1 MENFRMRRSIRSAKF
16 NAENKTTLK
25 TLTVATIAGLS
36 IIGVG
41 QAQAT
46 TLDEVDLSKKP
57 IDTPT
62 LDYLHDNDVLIP
74 QKTFQ
79 RDEDGN
85 IVKDANDK
93 PIIQEGTPILAPQSG
108 YSLTKLEANPDGSKP
123 DGDNVITKF
132 EVKEVTR
139 YYDKTTGELV
149 ANPISGTEYKVVQEK
164 DIVPQYYN
172 VNPVIP
178 ESNNSKVTWTE
189 VTEEGDNTIT
199 ISSPDG
205 PKYYKYTYNA
215 PSNYDTTTN
224 SNKTKDLGTIT
235 NPTGTYLEP
244 GIYKGGAA
252 INNPAGST
260 ITIENYVFQNNKTTA
275 YFDSTTSG
283 KYVILF
289 GGAIYNKGEI
299 SKITSD
305 FIGNSVSATKS
316 SDSIKTNTFGGA
328 IYNSGKIGD
337 ITGDFIGNSA
347 DSSYNSYGGAIYNSG
362 TIGNITGDFIS
373 NSAGSEGGAISNDGG
388 TISNITGD
396 FIGNSAA
403 SYGGGAIYNRGTIG
417 NITGDFISNSGSSGG
432 AISNSGTIENVTGD
446 FIKNSGSDGGAISNK
461 YNSTI
466 GNITGDFISNEAYSS
481 KGGAIY
487 NYKSTIGD
495 ITGDFIGNSAI
506 SDGGAIY
513 NDYGTI
519 GNITGDFIGNSGSS
533 GGAIDNGYSST
544 IGNITGNFIGNT
556 ATSRGGAIYNYG
568 KIGNITGDFI
578 GNTAGSDGGAI
589 SNSGTIENV
598 TGDFIRNSGSR
609 GGAIYNDNSTIG
621 DITGGFIGNTAS
633 SCGGAIYN
641 YKSTIGDI
649 TGDFISNTASYHGG
663 AIYNDDYDNTIGDIT
678 GNFISNTASY
688 LGGAI
693 YNGGKSRNIT
703 GDFIGNTAS
712 SGGAIDNSGTIE
724 NVTGDFIRNSG
735 SVGGAIYNDDYYST
749 IRNIAGD
756 FIGNTA
762 SSDSHNSYGG
772 AIYNGDNST
781 IGDITGNFISNRAKA
796 LSSYYGMGGAIY
808 NSSAIGDITGDF
820 IGNYAEAENGT
831 AGGGAIANNLAIEIR
846 NSQPEYSNDLGITSS
861 QNPSLLN
868 IKNSSFIN
876 NYALGNN
883 AYGGAIYNNVSVIV
897 RGGGGGEVP
906 QSLELADNT
915 ITTSDYGI
923 TLLDVQNSSFEN
935 NKVSGTI
942 SALGGAIAN
951 EFHISNRNTP
961 QEGSLASETN
971 TGKYNIN
978 ISNSTFNNNTAYSI
992 EEIAAGGAIYNS
1004 NMDLNILGSNFTNNS
1019 AVSEQGSA
1027 LGGAIAAQNPRL
1039 GNSSGTIEVHYGIG
1053 TFTNSNTGE
1062 SITLYVTSCYE
1073 FDDDLTLQENIDIA
1087 NSQGITVNFKK
1098 EDDFSYNVDQDEWN
1112 NYIEHINEQKE
1123 KGYASENDITQTVT
1137 INNPNTDEII
1147 LASDGDIKTITNSS
1161 FINNHATS
1169 TAGEAKGGAIY
1180 SNRDLNIVADGT
1192 TSVFKDNYTESK
1204 GIKDDNAIYIDN
1216 NATLNFTMK
1225 NNGKFY
1231 MADNIDGTATKDSDG
1246 KITDTYNVNI
1256 KGDNINNTT
1265 FYMLNDIRNANV
1277 TFDNTTINAI
1287 NNQTHVYNFNSLTV
1301 NSDTNFVAD
1310 VDLANEQMDR
1320 ITANTYGTHNGNLNV
1335 VGMNLLSDATKDV
1348 TEIYFAQPGLKN
1360 NVVNGMPKTGEYN
1373 LPSTAQTTFYTPI
1386 YKYNAIYDN
1395 RNDGGYFIFDRVSAG
1410 NNSGNASDNFNPA
1423 VLAPSVASQA
1433 GANATMNQTF
1443 NYAFQNSDNFMTIPY
1458 LERVA
1463 IKTSNRYALSPT
1475 GDATDVGTFSPLF
1488 NTMNETSS
1496 AWVKPYASFEN
1507 IPLKNG
1513 PKVSNI
1519 TYGTLV
1525 GFDTPIKSIK
1535 NGWDRAWTGYIG
1547 YNGAS
1552 QRFSGVDATQNGGL
1566 VGGTL
1571 TLYKGNFFNATTISS
1586 GAIVGDNRTMYG
1598 TDNYTMLMAGVG
1610 NKTGYNF
1617 EFKEGKIIIQPSML
1631 LSYTFVNTFDYT
1643 NAAGVKIKNDPLHA
1657 IQIAPGVKFIANTKN
1672 GWQPYIGVNMIWNL
1686 LDKSKVSANDVRLP
1700 EMSIKPYVQYGIGVQ
1715 KRFKDRYMAFGQAMI
1730 QNGGRNGI
1738 SLTAGFRW
1746 AIGKEGKPLEKV
1758 QRVNNKTI
1766 SSSSSVGTSINSV
1779 GAKSTIAQA
1788 QPERKIIKQLSQTQ
1802 RERIAKQYQNTT
1814 RTTSI
1819 GEMKKL

>member
-1 MENFRMRRSIRSAKF
+1 MRRSIRSAKF

-41 QAQAT
+41 QAQAV

-62 LDYLHDNDVLIP
+62 LDYLHDNKVLIP

-79 RDEDGN
+79 RDENGN
-85 IVKDANDK
+85 IVKDTNDK

-172 VNPVIP
+172 VNTIIP

-199 ISSPDG
+199 IYSPDG

-215 PSNYDTTTN
+215 PSDYDTTTN

-235 NPTGTYLEP
+235 DPTGTYEHP
-244 GIYKGGAA
+244 TTYKGGAV

-275 YFDSTTSG
+275 TFESTTSDY
-283 KYVILF
+283 KPVNLA
-289 GGAIYNKGEI
+289 GGAIYNEGEI

-316 SDSIKTNTFGGA
+316 SGDFYTQTFGGA
-328 IYNSGKIGD
+328 IYNLGKIGD
-337 ITGDFIGNSA
+337 ITGDFIGNTA
-347 DSSYNSYGGAIYNSG
+347 SSDGGAIYNLGKIGNITGNFISNTYRAISNSG

-373 NSAGSEGGAISNDGG
+373 NEGNAIYNESTIGNITGNFIYNSGRAISNDYDSTIGDITGDFIYNNGKAIDSKGTIGNITGNFIYNSSGAISNNYDS
-388 TISNITGD
+388 TIGNITGD
-396 FIGNSAA
+396 FIYNNGK
-403 SYGGGAIYNRGTIG
+403 AIDSKGTIG
-417 NITGDFISNSGSSGG
+417 NITGDFIHNNSGAISNEGTIGDIAGDFIENNSGYYGAAINNSGTIGDITGNFINNYCNYYGGGAISNNGTIGNITANFIGNSVSPPSSGIRGASGG
-432 AISNSGTIENVTGD
+432 AISNG
-446 FIKNSGSDGGAISNK
+446 
-461 YNSTI
+461 
-466 GNITGDFISNEAYSS
+466 
-481 KGGAIY
+481 
-487 NYKSTIGD
+487 
-495 ITGDFIGNSAI
+495 
-506 SDGGAIY
+506 
-513 NDYGTI
+513 GTI
-519 GNITGDFIGNSGSS
+519 GNITGDFINNQAYVSGNHD
-533 GGAIDNGYSST
+533 A
-544 IGNITGNFIGNT
+544 
-556 ATSRGGAIYNYG
+556 
-568 KIGNITGDFI
+568 
-578 GNTAGSDGGAI
+578 DGGAI
-589 SNSGTIENV
+589 SNGGTIGNII
-598 TGDFIRNSGSR
+598 GDFIGNYAKSESGTAQ
-609 GGAIYNDNSTIG
+609 GGAIYNNSG
-621 DITGGFIGNTAS
+621 
-633 SCGGAIYN
+633 
-641 YKSTIGDI
+641 
-649 TGDFISNTASYHGG
+649 
-663 AIYNDDYDNTIGDIT
+663 TIGDIT
-678 GNFISNTASY
+678 GNFI
-688 LGGAI
+688 
-693 YNGGKSRNIT
+693 
-703 GDFIGNTAS
+703 
-712 SGGAIDNSGTIE
+712 
-724 NVTGDFIRNSG
+724 
-735 SVGGAIYNDDYYST
+735 
-749 IRNIAGD
+749 
-756 FIGNTA
+756 
-762 SSDSHNSYGG
+762 
-772 AIYNGDNST
+772 
-781 IGDITGNFISNRAKA
+781 
-796 LSSYYGMGGAIY
+796 
-808 NSSAIGDITGDF
+808 
-820 IGNYAEAENGT
+820 GNYAESQSGT
-831 AGGGAIANNLAIEIR
+831 AQGGAI
-846 NSQPEYSNDLGITSS
+846 
-861 QNPSLLN
+861 
-868 IKNSSFIN
+868 
-876 NYALGNN
+876 
-883 AYGGAIYNNVSVIV
+883 
-897 RGGGGGEVP
+897 
-906 QSLELADNT
+906 
-915 ITTSDYGI
+915 
-923 TLLDVQNSSFEN
+923 
-935 NKVSGTI
+935 
-942 SALGGAIAN
+942 
-951 EFHISNRNTP
+951 
-961 QEGSLASETN
+961 
-971 TGKYNIN
+971 
-978 ISNSTFNNNTAYSI
+978 
-992 EEIAAGGAIYNS
+992 
-1004 NMDLNILGSNFTNNS
+1004 
-1019 AVSEQGSA
+1019 
-1027 LGGAIAAQNPRL
+1027 
-1039 GNSSGTIEVHYGIG
+1039 
-1053 TFTNSNTGE
+1053 
-1062 SITLYVTSCYE
+1062 
-1073 FDDDLTLQENIDIA
+1073 
-1087 NSQGITVNFKK
+1087 
-1098 EDDFSYNVDQDEWN
+1098 W
-1112 NYIEHINEQKE
+1112 
-1123 KGYASENDITQTVT
+1123 
-1137 INNPNTDEII
+1137 
-1147 LASDGDIKTITNSS
+1147 
-1161 FINNHATS
+1161 
-1169 TAGEAKGGAIY
+1169 
-1180 SNRDLNIVADGT
+1180 SNRDLNIVADNGESLFSGNYVQNGDKKDPQAIFVTNMTEKKDLGYNEEHSDWFYQMEPHKT
-1192 TSVFKDNYTESK
+1192 TV
-1204 GIKDDNAIYIDN
+1204 
-1216 NATLNFTMK
+1216 TLNSI
-1225 NNGKFY
+1225 NNGKIIFN
-1231 MADNIDGTATKDSDG
+1231 D
-1246 KITDTYNVNI
+1246 KITGETTKTPINKYYNRWDSNAGKDILQYV
-1256 KGDNINNTT
+1256 DDD
-1265 FYMLNDIRNANV
+1265 YNDIDTPTEVSVTPELKITGDSSSVVQLNNNIENLDILLSGTNLHLGARDNVLDGNNLDLQSGTLSMVNNQVGVASLNNV
-1277 TFDNTTINAI
+1277 TLSGN
-1287 NNQTHVYNFNSLTV
+1287 
-1301 NSDTNFVAD
+1301 TNFVAD

-1320 ITANTYGTHNGNLNV
+1320 ITANNYNTQQGINLNV

-1373 LPSTAQTTFYTPI
+1373 LPSSAQTTFYTPI

-1395 RNDGGYFIFDRVSAG
+1395 RNDGGYFMFTKGDKILTANGGGGTTITPTG
-1410 NNSGNASDNFNPA
+1410 NPSDAFNPS

-1443 NYAFQNSDNFMTIPY
+1443 NYAFQNSDNFMAIPY

-1488 NTMNETSS
+1488 NAQNETSS

-1535 NGWDRAWTGYIG
+1535 HGWDRAWTGYIG

-1571 TLYKGNFFNATTISS
+1571 TLYKGNFFNATTVST

-1700 EMSIKPYVQYGIGVQ
+1700 EMSIKPYVQYGVGVQ

-1758 QRVNNKTI
+1758 QRVNNKV
-1766 SSSSSVGTSINSV
+1766 SSITPRAEVKVANNSTV
-1779 GAKSTIAQA
+1779 

>member
-1 MENFRMRRSIRSAKF
+1 MKRVNVKK
-16 NAENKTTLK
+16 ENKPFK
-25 TLTVATIAGLS
+25 TLAIATIAGLS

-46 TLDEVDLSKKP
+46 TLDEIDLSQKP

-62 LDYLHDNDVLIP
+62 LDYLHDNNVLIP

-79 RDEDGN
+79 QDEDGN
-85 IVKDANDK
+85 IVKDSNNN
-93 PIIQEGTPILAPQSG
+93 PILQEGTPILAPQSG

-132 EVKEVTR
+132 EVKDVTR

-149 ANPISGTEYKVVQEK
+149 ANPISGVEYKVVQEK

-172 VNPVIP
+172 VNTIIP

-199 ISSPDG
+199 IYSPDG

-215 PSNYDTTTN
+215 PSDYDTTTN
-224 SNKTKDLGTIT
+224 SNKTKDLGIIT
-235 NPTGTYLEP
+235 NPPGTYDAP
-244 GIYKGGAA
+244 SIYKGGAV

-260 ITIENYVFQNNKTTA
+260 INIENYVFQNNKTTA
-275 YFDSTTSG
+275 YFSHTIDSNI
-283 KYVILF
+283 YANLA
-289 GGAIYNKGEI
+289 GGAIYNEGEI

-305 FIGNSVSATKS
+305 FIGNSISATTS
-316 SDSIKTNTFGGA
+316 SSRVYSQTFGGA
-328 IYNSGKIGD
+328 IYNNGNIGD
-337 ITGDFIGNSA
+337 ITGDFIGNTA
-347 DSSYNSYGGAIYNSG
+347 SSSGGAIYNNSNIGNITGDFIGNTAKYGNGGAIYNDGTIGNITGNFISNKGNAIYNHYNSTIGDITGNFISNKGNAIYNYDYSTIGDITGDFISNESDAIYNRDKIGNITGDFISNNGRAIYNLGKIGNITGDFISNTDTALDNLGKIDNITGNFIGNSGSYGGAIYNSG
-362 TIGNITGDFIS
+362 TIGDIIGDFINNTAYNNGGAISNERTIENITGNFIRNYAFQGGAIYNYGDTIDNITGDFIS
-373 NSAGSEGGAISNDGG
+373 NSANYGGAIDNGDTIDSITGNFIRNHTSRDGG
-388 TISNITGD
+388 AIYNGYDSTIGDIAGD
-396 FIGNSAA
+396 FIGNSA
-403 SYGGGAIYNRGTIG
+403 SYDEHNNGGAIYNRGTIG
-417 NITGDFISNSGSSGG
+417 
-432 AISNSGTIENVTGD
+432 
-446 FIKNSGSDGGAISNK
+446 
-461 YNSTI
+461 Y
-466 GNITGDFISNEAYSS
+466 
-481 KGGAIY
+481 
-487 NYKSTIGD
+487 
-495 ITGDFIGNSAI
+495 
-506 SDGGAIY
+506 
-513 NDYGTI
+513 
-519 GNITGDFIGNSGSS
+519 
-533 GGAIDNGYSST
+533 
-544 IGNITGNFIGNT
+544 
-556 ATSRGGAIYNYG
+556 
-568 KIGNITGDFI
+568 
-578 GNTAGSDGGAI
+578 
-589 SNSGTIENV
+589 
-598 TGDFIRNSGSR
+598 
-609 GGAIYNDNSTIG
+609 
-621 DITGGFIGNTAS
+621 
-633 SCGGAIYN
+633 
-641 YKSTIGDI
+641 
-649 TGDFISNTASYHGG
+649 
-663 AIYNDDYDNTIGDIT
+663 
-678 GNFISNTASY
+678 
-688 LGGAI
+688 
-693 YNGGKSRNIT
+693 
-703 GDFIGNTAS
+703 
-712 SGGAIDNSGTIE
+712 
-724 NVTGDFIRNSG
+724 
-735 SVGGAIYNDDYYST
+735 
-749 IRNIAGD
+749 
-756 FIGNTA
+756 
-762 SSDSHNSYGG
+762 
-772 AIYNGDNST
+772 
-781 IGDITGNFISNRAKA
+781 ITGNFISNRAKA

-808 NSSAIGDITGDF
+808 NESTSYNEGTIGDITGDF

-831 AGGGAIANNLAIEIR
+831 AGGGAIANNLDLISNVGPVSLENTN
-846 NSQPEYSNDLGITSS
+846 NSGITSS
-861 QNPSLLN
+861 QNSSLLN

-876 NYALGNN
+876 NYASGNN
-883 AYGGAIYNNVSVIV
+883 AYGGAIANEISIV
-897 RGGGGGEVP
+897 RP
-906 QSLELADNT
+906 MPASLELADNT

-923 TLLDVQNSSFEN
+923 TLLNVQNSSFEN
-935 NKVSGTI
+935 NKVLGKI

-951 EFHISNRNTP
+951 EFHISNRNIP
-961 QEGSLASETN
+961 QGYSLASETN

-978 ISNSTFNNNTAYSI
+978 ISNSTFNNNTANSI

-1004 NMDLNILGSNFTNNS
+1004 NIDLNILGSNFTNNS

-1039 GNSSGTIEVHYGIG
+1039 ENSIGTIEVYYAVF
-1053 TFTNSNTGE
+1053 TYTNSNTGE
-1062 SITLYVTSCYE
+1062 SITFYNTTYCDE
-1073 FDDDLTLQENIDIA
+1073 FDYDLTLQENIDIA
-1087 NSQGITVNFKK
+1087 NSQGITVNLIKV
-1098 EDDFSYNVDQDEWN
+1098 DDFSDTVDQDEWN
-1112 NYIEHINEQKE
+1112 DLIESANERKE
-1123 KGYASENDITQTVT
+1123 KGYISENDITQTVT

-1147 LASDGDIKTITNSS
+1147 LASNGDIKTITNSS

-1192 TSVFKDNYTESK
+1192 TSVFKDNYTESQ
-1204 GIKDDNAIYIDN
+1204 GVKDDNAIYIDN

-1225 NNGKFY
+1225 NNGKIY
-1231 MADNIDGTATKDSDG
+1231 MADNIDGTVTKDSDG
-1246 KITDTYNVNI
+1246 NITDTYNVNI

-1320 ITANTYGTHNGNLNV
+1320 ITANTYGTHQGNLNV
-1335 VGMNLLSDATKDV
+1335 VGMNLLSDSTKDV

-1373 LPSTAQTTFYTPI
+1373 LPSSAQTTFYTPI

-1395 RNDGGYFIFDRVSAG
+1395 RDDGGYFVFDRVSAG

-1488 NTMNETSS
+1488 NAKNQTSS

-1535 NGWDRAWTGYIG
+1535 HGWDRAWTGYIG

-1571 TLYKGNFFNATTISS
+1571 TLYKGNFFNATTVSS

-1700 EMSIKPYVQYGIGVQ
+1700 EMSIKPYVQYGVGVQ

-1746 AIGKEGKPLEKV
+1746 AIGQEGKPLEKV

-1766 SSSSSVGTSINSV
+1766 SSSSSV

>member
-1 MENFRMRRSIRSAKF
+1 MRRSIRSAKF

-46 TLDEVDLSKKP
+46 TLDEVDLSQKP

-62 LDYLHDNDVLIP
+62 LDYLHDNNVLIP

-93 PIIQEGTPILAPQSG
+93 PTILEGTPILAPQSG

-178 ESNNSKVTWTE
+178 ESNNSHVTWTE
-189 VTEEGDNTIT
+189 VTQGGGNDTIT
-199 ISSPDG
+199 IYSPDG
-205 PKYYKYTYNA
+205 TPKYYKYTYNA

-235 NPTGTYLEP
+235 DPTGTREAP
-244 GIYKGGAA
+244 SIYKGGAA

-275 YFDSTTSG
+275 YFKYTSYVS
-283 KYVILF
+283 KYVNLS
-289 GGAIYNKGEI
+289 GGAIYNDGEI

-305 FIGNSVSATKS
+305 FIGNSISATKS
-316 SDSIKTNTFGGA
+316 SYYVNAGTFGGA
-328 IYNSGKIGD
+328 IYNNGKIGD
-337 ITGDFIGNSA
+337 ITGDFINNTA
-347 DSSYNSYGGAIYNSG
+347 TAPNYSSGGAIYNGG
-362 TIGNITGDFIS
+362 TIENITGDFID
-373 NSAGSEGGAISNDGG
+373 NSAASSGGAIYNNNS
-388 TISNITGD
+388 TIGDITGD
-396 FIGNSAA
+396 FIGNTATSDS
-403 SYGGGAIYNRGTIG
+403 SYSGSEGGAIYNEGIIKNITGNFIGNTVSSLDDDDGNNYSEGGAIYNRGTIG
-417 NITGDFISNSGSSGG
+417 NITGNFIGNSSTSKGG
-432 AISNSGTIENVTGD
+432 AISNRGTIDNITGDFIGNTTYSGGAIYNNYDSTIGNITGDFIRNTAVWGGAIYNYNSTIGDITGDFIGNTASNEGGAIDNGGTIGDIIGDFIGNTAGSKGGAISNGGTIGNITGNFISNTYGAIYNADNSTIGDITGDFIGNTASFSSGTIENRGTIGDITGD
-446 FIKNSGSDGGAISNK
+446 FISNK
-461 YNSTI
+461 MKAIYNDSTI
-466 GNITGDFISNEAYSS
+466 GNITGDFISNTYGAIDNI
-481 KGGAIY
+481 GTIGNITGDFIANTNDHFGAIY
-487 NYKSTIGD
+487 NVGNIGDITGDFVGNYANYYGGAIDNNYDSSIGNITGNFIGNKSGGAEGSGGAISNGGTIGD
-495 ITGDFIGNSAI
+495 ITGDFIGNYNAVW
-506 SDGGAIY
+506 GG
-513 NDYGTI
+513 
-519 GNITGDFIGNSGSS
+519 GNPAS
-533 GGAIDNGYSST
+533 
-544 IGNITGNFIGNT
+544 
-556 ATSRGGAIYNYG
+556 
-568 KIGNITGDFI
+568 
-578 GNTAGSDGGAI
+578 GGAI
-589 SNSGTIENV
+589 SNSGTI
-598 TGDFIRNSGSR
+598 GD
-609 GGAIYNDNSTIG
+609 
-621 DITGGFIGNTAS
+621 
-633 SCGGAIYN
+633 
-641 YKSTIGDI
+641 
-649 TGDFISNTASYHGG
+649 
-663 AIYNDDYDNTIGDIT
+663 
-678 GNFISNTASY
+678 
-688 LGGAI
+688 
-693 YNGGKSRNIT
+693 
-703 GDFIGNTAS
+703 
-712 SGGAIDNSGTIE
+712 
-724 NVTGDFIRNSG
+724 
-735 SVGGAIYNDDYYST
+735 
-749 IRNIAGD
+749 IAGD
-756 FIGNTA
+756 FIGN
-762 SSDSHNSYGG
+762 Y
-772 AIYNGDNST
+772 
-781 IGDITGNFISNRAKA
+781 AK
-796 LSSYYGMGGAIY
+796 
-808 NSSAIGDITGDF
+808 
-820 IGNYAEAENGT
+820 
-831 AGGGAIANNLAIEIR
+831 
-846 NSQPEYSNDLGITSS
+846 
-861 QNPSLLN
+861 
-868 IKNSSFIN
+868 
-876 NYALGNN
+876 
-883 AYGGAIYNNVSVIV
+883 
-897 RGGGGGEVP
+897 
-906 QSLELADNT
+906 
-915 ITTSDYGI
+915 
-923 TLLDVQNSSFEN
+923 
-935 NKVSGTI
+935 
-942 SALGGAIAN
+942 
-951 EFHISNRNTP
+951 
-961 QEGSLASETN
+961 SET
-971 TGKYNIN
+971 
-978 ISNSTFNNNTAYSI
+978 
-992 EEIAAGGAIYNS
+992 
-1004 NMDLNILGSNFTNNS
+1004 
-1019 AVSEQGSA
+1019 
-1027 LGGAIAAQNPRL
+1027 
-1039 GNSSGTIEVHYGIG
+1039 
-1053 TFTNSNTGE
+1053 
-1062 SITLYVTSCYE
+1062 
-1073 FDDDLTLQENIDIA
+1073 
-1087 NSQGITVNFKK
+1087 
-1098 EDDFSYNVDQDEWN
+1098 
-1112 NYIEHINEQKE
+1112 
-1123 KGYASENDITQTVT
+1123 
-1137 INNPNTDEII
+1137 
-1147 LASDGDIKTITNSS
+1147 
-1161 FINNHATS
+1161 
-1169 TAGEAKGGAIY
+1169 GEAKGGAIY

-1225 NNGKFY
+1225 NNGKIY
-1231 MADNIDGTATKDSDG
+1231 MADNIDGTVTKDSDG
-1246 KITDTYNVNI
+1246 NITDTYNVNI

-1277 TFDNTTINAI
+1277 TFDNTTINAV

-1335 VGMNLLSDATKDV
+1335 VGMNLLSDSTKDV

-1373 LPSTAQTTFYTPI
+1373 LPSSAQTTFYTPI

-1395 RNDGGYFIFDRVSAG
+1395 RDDGGYFMFTKGDKILTPNG
-1410 NNSGNASDNFNPA
+1410 GGGTTITPSGNPSDAFNPS

-1463 IKTSNRYALSPT
+1463 IKTANRYALSPT

-1488 NTMNETSS
+1488 NAKNQTSS

-1700 EMSIKPYVQYGIGVQ
+1700 EMSIKPYVQYGVGIQ

-1766 SSSSSVGTSINSV
+1766 SSSSSVGTSTNNV

>member
-1 MENFRMRRSIRSAKF
+1 MRRSIRSAKF
-16 NAENKTTLK
+16 NAENKTTIK

-46 TLDEVDLSKKP
+46 TLDEVDLSQKP

-62 LDYLHDNDVLIP
+62 LDYLHDKKVLIP

-79 RDEDGN
+79 RDENGN

-164 DIVPQYYN
+164 DLVPHYYN
-172 VNPVIP
+172 VNTIIP
-178 ESNNSKVTWTE
+178 ELNNSKVTWTE
-189 VTEEGDNTIT
+189 VTGEGNNTIT

-205 PKYYKYTYNA
+205 TKYYKYTYNA
-215 PSNYDTTTN
+215 PENYDTTTN
-224 SNKTKDLGTIT
+224 SDKTKDLGTIT
-235 NPTGTYLEP
+235 NPTGTSSEP
-244 GIYKGGAA
+244 SIYKGGAA

-260 ITIENYVFQNNKTTA
+260 ITLENYVFQNNKTTA
-275 YFDSTTSG
+275 DFKSTTYGG
-283 KYVILF
+283 KYVDLI
-289 GGAIYNKGEI
+289 GGAIYNEGEI

-305 FIGNSVSATKS
+305 FIGNSISATKS
-316 SDSIKTNTFGGA
+316 SGSGYVSAETLGGA
-328 IYNSGKIGD
+328 IYNKGTIGNITGDFIGNTAHNGDGGAIDNSGTIGD
-337 ITGDFIGNSA
+337 ITGDFIGNTASFYDYSSA
-347 DSSYNSYGGAIYNSG
+347 SGGAISNNG
-362 TIGNITGDFIS
+362 TIGNITGDFI
-373 NSAGSEGGAISNDGG
+373 
-388 TISNITGD
+388 
-396 FIGNSAA
+396 GNSV
-403 SYGGGAIYNRGTIG
+403 SSSDDDDGNNYSEGGAIYNRGTIG
-417 NITGDFISNSGSSGG
+417 NITGNFIGNSSTSEGG
-432 AISNSGTIENVTGD
+432 AI
-446 FIKNSGSDGGAISNK
+446 
-461 YNSTI
+461 YNSYDSAI
-466 GNITGDFISNEAYSS
+466 GNITGDFIRNTASW
-481 KGGAIY
+481 GGAIY
-487 NYKSTIGD
+487 NSYD
-495 ITGDFIGNSAI
+495 SA
-506 SDGGAIY
+506 
-513 NDYGTI
+513 I
-519 GNITGDFIGNSGSS
+519 GNITGDFIRNTASW
-533 GGAIDNGYSST
+533 GGAIYNKGT

-556 ATSRGGAIYNYG
+556 ASASGSGAISNKGTIGNIIGDFIGNTAGSEGGAIYNYYNST
-568 KIGNITGDFI
+568 IGDITGDFI
-578 GNTAGSDGGAI
+578 GNTAGSK
-589 SNSGTIENV
+589 
-598 TGDFIRNSGSR
+598 
-609 GGAIYNDNSTIG
+609 GGAIYNADN
-621 DITGGFIGNTAS
+621 
-633 SCGGAIYN
+633 
-641 YKSTIGDI
+641 STIGDI
-649 TGDFISNTASYHGG
+649 TGDFISNTYG
-663 AIYNDDYDNTIGDIT
+663 AIYNADNSTIGD
-678 GNFISNTASY
+678 
-688 LGGAI
+688 
-693 YNGGKSRNIT
+693 IT

-712 SGGAIDNSGTIE
+712 FSSGTIENGGTIGNITGDFISNKGGAIDNSYDSTIG
-724 NVTGDFIRNSG
+724 NITGDFISNK
-735 SVGGAIYNDDYYST
+735 GGAIDNKGGT
-749 IRNIAGD
+749 IGNIAGD
-756 FIGNTA
+756 FIANTN
-762 SSDSHNSYGG
+762 DHFG
-772 AIYNGDNST
+772 AIYNG
-781 IGDITGNFISNRAKA
+781 GN
-796 LSSYYGMGGAIY
+796 
-808 NSSAIGDITGDF
+808 IGDITGDF
-820 IGNYAEAENGT
+820 VGNYANYY
-831 AGGGAIANNLAIEIR
+831 GGAITNNFSTIG
-846 NSQPEYSNDLGITSS
+846 NITG
-861 QNPSLLN
+861 N
-868 IKNSSFIN
+868 FI
-876 NYALGNN
+876 GNKSGGAEGN
-883 AYGGAIYNNVSVIV
+883 GGAIYNQ
-897 RGGGGGEVP
+897 GGTIGNITGDFIGNHNAVNGWGNSASGGAI
-906 QSLELADNT
+906 SN
-915 ITTSDYGI
+915 
-923 TLLDVQNSSFEN
+923 
-935 NKVSGTI
+935 SGTI
-942 SALGGAIAN
+942 GD
-951 EFHISNRNTP
+951 IS
-961 QEGSLASETN
+961 GDF
-971 TGKYNIN
+971 I
-978 ISNSTFNNNTAYSI
+978 
-992 EEIAAGGAIYNS
+992 
-1004 NMDLNILGSNFTNNS
+1004 
-1019 AVSEQGSA
+1019 
-1027 LGGAIAAQNPRL
+1027 
-1039 GNSSGTIEVHYGIG
+1039 GNYATSGT
-1053 TFTNSNTGE
+1053 
-1062 SITLYVTSCYE
+1062 
-1073 FDDDLTLQENIDIA
+1073 
-1087 NSQGITVNFKK
+1087 
-1098 EDDFSYNVDQDEWN
+1098 
-1112 NYIEHINEQKE
+1112 
-1123 KGYASENDITQTVT
+1123 
-1137 INNPNTDEII
+1137 
-1147 LASDGDIKTITNSS
+1147 
-1161 FINNHATS
+1161 
-1169 TAGEAKGGAIY
+1169 GEAKGGAIY

-1225 NNGKFY
+1225 NNGKIY
-1231 MADNIDGTATKDSDG
+1231 MADNIDGTVTKDSDG

-1256 KGDNINNTT
+1256 KGDDINNTT

-1277 TFDNTTINAI
+1277 TFDNTTINAV

-1320 ITANTYGTHNGNLNV
+1320 ITANTYGTHQGNLNV
-1335 VGMNLLSDATKDV
+1335 VGMNLLSDSTKDV

-1360 NVVNGMPKTGEYN
+1360 NVVNGMPANGGYN
-1373 LPSTAQTTFYTPI
+1373 LPSSAQTTFYTPI

-1488 NTMNETSS
+1488 DANAETSS

-1571 TLYKGNFFNATTISS
+1571 TLYKGNFFNATTVST

-1700 EMSIKPYVQYGIGVQ
+1700 EMSIKPYVQYGVGVQ

-1758 QRVNNKTI
+1758 QRVNNKV
-1766 SSSSSVGTSINSV
+1766 SSVTARAEVKVANNSTV
-1779 GAKSTIAQA
+1779 

>member
-1 MENFRMRRSIRSAKF
+1 MRRSIRSAKF

-41 QAQAT
+41 QAQAA
-46 TLDEVDLSKKP
+46 TLDEVDLSQKP

-62 LDYLHDNDVLIP
+62 LDYLHKNDVLLP

-108 YSLTKLEANPDGSKP
+108 YSLTKLEAKEDGSKP

-149 ANPISGTEYKVVQEK
+149 ANPVSGTEYKMVQEK
-164 DIVPQYYN
+164 DLVPQYYN
-172 VNPVIP
+172 VNTIIP
-178 ESNNSKVTWTE
+178 ESNNSHVTWTE

-199 ISSPDG
+199 IYSPDG

-215 PSNYDTTTN
+215 PSDYDTTTN
-224 SNKTKDLGTIT
+224 SNKTKDLGTIPD
-235 NPTGTYLEP
+235 PTDSS
-244 GIYKGGAA
+244 IYKGGAA

-275 YFDSTTSG
+275 YFESTTSDY
-283 KYVILF
+283 KYVDLI
-289 GGAIYNKGEI
+289 GGAIYNEGEI

-305 FIGNSVSATKS
+305 FIGNSVSATTS
-316 SDSIKTNTFGGA
+316 SDYVYAGTFGGA
-328 IYNSGKIGD
+328 IYNNGNIGD
-337 ITGDFIGNSA
+337 ITGDFIGNTA
-347 DSSYNSYGGAIYNSG
+347 SSEGGAIYNNG
-362 TIGNITGDFIS
+362 KIGDI
-373 NSAGSEGGAISNDGG
+373 A
-388 TISNITGD
+388 GD
-396 FIGNSAA
+396 FIGNTATS
-403 SYGGGAIYNRGTIG
+403 GGAIYNLGTIG
-417 NITGDFISNSGSSGG
+417 DIAGDFIY
-432 AISNSGTIENVTGD
+432 
-446 FIKNSGSDGGAISNK
+446 NK
-461 YNSTI
+461 YEAIYNDNNSTI
-466 GNITGDFISNEAYSS
+466 GNITGDFIYNS
-481 KGGAIY
+481 GRAIY
-487 NYKSTIGD
+487 SE
-495 ITGDFIGNSAI
+495 
-506 SDGGAIY
+506 
-513 NDYGTI
+513 GTI
-519 GNITGDFIGNSGSS
+519 GNITGDFINNSGE
-533 GGAIDNGYSST
+533 AIYSKGT
-544 IGNITGNFIGNT
+544 IGDIIGNFIYN
-556 ATSRGGAIYNYG
+556 SSGAISNDYDST
-568 KIGNITGDFI
+568 IGNITGDFI
-578 GNTAGSDGGAI
+578 YNNNKAI
-589 SNSGTIENV
+589 YSKGTI
-598 TGDFIRNSGSR
+598 
-609 GGAIYNDNSTIG
+609 
-621 DITGGFIGNTAS
+621 GN
-633 SCGGAIYN
+633 
-641 YKSTIGDI
+641 I
-649 TGDFISNTASYHGG
+649 TGDFIHNNSG
-663 AIYNDDYDNTIGDIT
+663 AISNEGTIGDIAGDFIENNSGYYGAAILNSGTIGDIT
-678 GNFISNTASY
+678 GNFINNY
-688 LGGAI
+688 CNYYGGGAI
-693 YNGGKSRNIT
+693 SNNGTIGNITANFIGNSASLPYGIGGTSGGAIKNGGTIGNIT
-703 GDFIGNTAS
+703 GDFINNNAYFSGNYDA
-712 SGGAIDNSGTIE
+712 SGGAIKNGGTID
-724 NVTGDFIRNSG
+724 NITGDFISNYAKSESGTAQGGAISNSG
-735 SVGGAIYNDDYYST
+735 SIKN
-749 IRNIAGD
+749 
-756 FIGNTA
+756 
-762 SSDSHNSYGG
+762 
-772 AIYNGDNST
+772 
-781 IGDITGNFISNRAKA
+781 ITGS
-796 LSSYYGMGGAIY
+796 
-808 NSSAIGDITGDF
+808 F
-820 IGNYAEAENGT
+820 IGNYAESESGT
-831 AGGGAIANNLAIEIR
+831 AQGGAI
-846 NSQPEYSNDLGITSS
+846 
-861 QNPSLLN
+861 
-868 IKNSSFIN
+868 
-876 NYALGNN
+876 
-883 AYGGAIYNNVSVIV
+883 
-897 RGGGGGEVP
+897 
-906 QSLELADNT
+906 
-915 ITTSDYGI
+915 
-923 TLLDVQNSSFEN
+923 
-935 NKVSGTI
+935 
-942 SALGGAIAN
+942 
-951 EFHISNRNTP
+951 
-961 QEGSLASETN
+961 
-971 TGKYNIN
+971 
-978 ISNSTFNNNTAYSI
+978 
-992 EEIAAGGAIYNS
+992 
-1004 NMDLNILGSNFTNNS
+1004 
-1019 AVSEQGSA
+1019 
-1027 LGGAIAAQNPRL
+1027 
-1039 GNSSGTIEVHYGIG
+1039 
-1053 TFTNSNTGE
+1053 
-1062 SITLYVTSCYE
+1062 
-1073 FDDDLTLQENIDIA
+1073 
-1087 NSQGITVNFKK
+1087 
-1098 EDDFSYNVDQDEWN
+1098 W
-1112 NYIEHINEQKE
+1112 
-1123 KGYASENDITQTVT
+1123 
-1137 INNPNTDEII
+1137 
-1147 LASDGDIKTITNSS
+1147 
-1161 FINNHATS
+1161 
-1169 TAGEAKGGAIY
+1169 
-1180 SNRDLNIVADGT
+1180 SNRDLNIVADNGE
-1192 TSVFKDNYTESK
+1192 SLFSGNYVQNGDKKDPQAIFVTNMTEK
-1204 GIKDDNAIYIDN
+1204 KYIEYSHSHSFYQN
-1216 NATLNFTMK
+1216 EPHKATVTLNSI
-1225 NNGKFY
+1225 NNGKIIFY
-1231 MADNIDGTATKDSDG
+1231 DKITGETTKTPINKYYETNNWDSSTRQYIPQYVDDDNNDIDTPTEVTLTPELKITGDSSSIVQLNNNIENLDISLSGTNLHLGARDNVLDGNNIDLQSGTLSM
-1246 KITDTYNVNI
+1246 VNNQV
-1256 KGDNINNTT
+1256 GVAS
-1265 FYMLNDIRNANV
+1265 LNNV
-1277 TFDNTTINAI
+1277 TLSGN
-1287 NNQTHVYNFNSLTV
+1287 
-1301 NSDTNFVAD
+1301 TNFIAD
-1310 VDLANEQMDR
+1310 VDLANAEMDR
-1320 ITANTYGTHNGNLNV
+1320 ITANHYNTQQGSNLNV

-1373 LPSTAQTTFYTPI
+1373 LPSSAQTTFYTPI

-1700 EMSIKPYVQYGIGVQ
+1700 EMSIKPYIQYGVGVQ

-1766 SSSSSVGTSINSV
+1766 SSSSSVGTSTNNV